1 MNWFKKKFPFVL
13 AYLLVPSLAEGWLNM
28 TGGNYA
34 SEYAVVYAMHCLVLI
49 IAITFIYLTRFH

>member
-28 TGGNYA
+28 TEKISVCFSLSVGA
-34 SEYAVVYAMHCLVLI
+34 QSS
-49 IAITFIYLTRFH
+49 